1 MASSILTLS
10 DDNLLAEYIP
20 LDTFKG
26 VSGQKLGIG
35 PDMLAL
41 LIRDGEIAQST
52 VGANIS
58 IGGLW
63 RTIQNSLLGR
73 HNIRLLI
80 VDLTPFNEPIRFD
93 GMTQD
98 YVPVA
103 GELTINLQV
112 NPERPINVLGLM
124 KDHVAVTKSEV
135 VLTHL
140 APYLRDRVLQASIG
154 RVAAAEL
161 RGNIDLQNK
170 VQAELMTEVQRL
182 AGDCGLLV
190 RATTLNWASNENET
204 AAIKMRA
211 KIREIEREG
220 EATVL
225 STKTKTNLERL
236 RSELRTVERSIEE
249 GDNQQRVNWEMQEI
263 EIAERKQA
271 IADAEH
277 RRDME
282 KVRELREHKNSTPTV
297 FQTVVDK
304 LYPAAAQ
311 MRHANQKTASVARNI
326 SSDGVKGPAQQEIT
340 EDFGEASDEEPQT
353 SEPPGAENQ
362 NDDRTEYF
370 RQLLQYAKQR
380 TDLHANVHPA
390 RANFVGA
397 GGGRAGLL
405 YCYYVWQ
412 KKSAVRFY
420 IDDGSIRDPEKRKAH
435 NKNWFDRLLSQKGI
449 IETAFGTPL
458 HWERLDDSL
467 GCYVEK
473 LVADEGFKDRENW
486 QSTIERMVDAMIC

>member
-10 DDNLLAEYIP
+10 DDNLLAEYVS
-20 LDTFKG
+20 LDKFKG

-41 LIRDGEIAQST
+41 LIRDGEIAQSI
-52 VGANIS
+52 VGAHIS
-58 IGGLW
+58 IGGFW
-63 RTIQNSLLGR
+63 RTIQDSLLGR
-73 HNIRLLI
+73 HNLRLLV
-80 VDLTPFNEPIRFD
+80 VDLKPFNEPIRFD

-124 KDHVAVTKSEV
+124 KDHATVTKSEV

-140 APYLRDRVLQASIG
+140 VPYLRDRVLQASIG

-161 RGNIDLQNK
+161 RGNVDLQNK
-170 VQAELMTEVQRL
+170 VQAEVMTEVQRV
-182 AGDCGLLV
+182 AGDSGLLV

-236 RSELRTVERSIEE
+236 RGELRAIERSIEE
-249 GDNQQRVNWEMQEI
+249 GDNRQRFNWEMQEI
-263 EIAERKQA
+263 EIAERRQA

-277 RRDME
+277 RRQME
-282 KVRELREHKNSTPTV
+282 RVRELREHKDSTPTV

-311 MRHANQKTASVARNI
+311 MRQAKQETAGVAGNI
-326 SSDGVKGPAQQEIT
+326 GSGGVKGPAQQEIT
-340 EDFGEASDEEPQT
+340 KDFGEGSDEEPQT

-362 NDDRTEYF
+362 NENRTEYF
-370 RQLLQYAKQR
+370 TQLLEYAKNR
-380 TDLHANVHPA
+380 TDLHAHVHPGK
-390 RANFVGA
+390 ANFVGA

-412 KKSAVRFY
+412 KASAVRLY
-420 IDDGSIRDPEKRKAH
+420 IDDSSIRD
-435 NKNWFDRLLSQKGI
+435 S
-449 IETAFGTPL
+449 
-458 HWERLDDSL
+458 
-467 GCYVEK
+467 
-473 LVADEGFKDRENW
+473 
-486 QSTIERMVDAMIC
+486 